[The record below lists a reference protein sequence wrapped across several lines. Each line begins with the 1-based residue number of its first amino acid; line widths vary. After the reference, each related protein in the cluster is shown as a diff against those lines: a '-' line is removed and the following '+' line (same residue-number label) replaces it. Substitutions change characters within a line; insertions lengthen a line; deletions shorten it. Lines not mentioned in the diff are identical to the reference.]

1 MKEAEGCCDVFDL
14 LHAYQKRGEIRR
26 FSDRNI
32 GAVLFSPVRF
42 LAMNRCD
49 PCAGE
54 EELSELIRMMQSLL
68 LY

>member
-1 MKEAEGCCDVFDL
+1 MRP
-14 LHAYQKRGEIRR
+14 Y
-26 FSDRNI
+26 SDGSL
-32 GAVLFSPVRF
+32 GAVLFAPVRF

-54 EELSELIRMMQSLL
+54 EELSELIRLMQSLL